1 MKLLKAIR
9 TLKMEDSFIG
19 RFSKYSWLQ
28 NGIIHTEPGY
38 LDDETVPEGSTCPTY
53 AAVALMIDNDRWSGV
68 PFLMRAG
75 KGLDERLG
83 EVRVTFKKKGFNKLV
98 PGGSN
103 ELVMRIQPEEAV
115 YLKVQNKMPGLAPGP
130 CRACGSRFELQECFP
145 RDLCS
150 SCLRAHVLEDIQGRW
165 FSLRRQRGLGGG
177 SAHLHSSAARIEQC
191 TRSCVM

>member
-1 MKLLKAIR
+1 MQNHPLQVLLWFAMEPPKDMTRAVVKQVKVKLLEAIR

-19 RFSKYSWLQ
+19 RFSKYSWLL

-38 LDDETVPEGSTCPTY
+38 LDDETVPKGSTCPTY
-53 AAVALMIDNDRWSGV
+53 AAVALLIDNDCWSGV

-115 YLKVQNKMPGLAPGP
+115 YLKVQNKMPGLAP
-130 CRACGSRFELQECFP
+130 
-145 RDLCS
+145 
-150 SCLRAHVLEDIQGRW
+150 
-165 FSLRRQRGLGGG
+165 
-177 SAHLHSSAARIEQC
+177 
-191 TRSCVM
+191 